1 MTSARP
7 VIFSPHYLF
16 GDEHHAKCS
25 FSYQEQRLFGQPIDV
40 AKGQLCISISEDS
53 SIIPNDW

>member
-40 AKGQLCISISEDS
+40 AKGQLCNSFARG
-53 SIIPNDW
+53 